1 MMVKQSLLQLFFPV
15 LILIYA
21 AEEEAN
27 EWLIGNSA
35 ASTTGSQ

>member
-1 MMVKQSLLQLFFPV
+1 MVKQSLLQLFFPV
-15 LILIYA
+15 LIYA